1 MIHGFQ
7 FFPFPY
13 LSCQKIKRKSA
24 TKNQIKTF
32 DEFKRLIT
40 GPIAK
45 NNNKRSILKEN
56 ELKKWENHFDVE
68 IQ

>member
-1 MIHGFQ
+1 MN
-7 FFPFPY
+7 
-13 LSCQKIKRKSA
+13 LK
-24 TKNQIKTF
+24 
-32 DEFKRLIT
+32 DLLL
-40 GPIAK
+40 GPQQK